1 MLVHESDTTKNI
13 TLTLRRGVIEECSF
27 EGGNP
32 GLEVGVEGI
41 AGKLGLKV
49 NFERWALRHGVRDV
63 RESGDRSR

>member
-1 MLVHESDTTKNI
+1 MLVHESDTAKNI
-13 TLTLRRGVIEECSF
+13 TLSLWRVIEECSF